1 MKKILIL
8 GLILLSGCT
17 SIHFDNG
24 AQTAVL
30 QANENQWH
38 HNYLLSLY
46 EGSDPVD
53 LASECQ
59 DKQWASVKTELTAA
73 NIFSSFFVNFIGPIW
88 YPKTVEVT
96 CQ

>member
-1 MKKILIL
+1 MKNILIV

-24 AQTAVL
+24 PQTAVA
-30 QANENQWH
+30 QANENKWH
-38 HNYLLSLY
+38 HNFLFSLY
-46 EGSDPVD
+46 EGSDAVD
-53 LASECQ
+53 LAAECQ
-59 DKQWASVKTELTAA
+59 QKEWVSVKTELTAA
-73 NIFSSFFVNFIGPIW
+73 NIFSSVIVNFLGPIW